1 LLEPRAD
8 ASTKDRAERRAKKG
22 AAMKFSY
29 WVLGPLMMACASTP
43 PPTHRIAS
51 ANDSVASARQAG
63 ANDSALASL
72 YLQSAQEQI
81 GFAKGLVK
89 KGDMERADLVL
100 VRANADADLA
110 RSLAREQ
117 QARSKAGQA
126 VSMLQAVQRQQMQQ
140 NGQPT
145 Q

>member
-1 LLEPRAD
+1 MKMPFRTPSLWSWMLVPLLA
-8 ASTKDRAERRAKKG
+8 
-22 AAMKFSY
+22 
-29 WVLGPLMMACASTP
+29 ACASAP
-43 PPTHRIAS
+43 PPTQRIAS
-51 ANDSVASARQAG
+51 AQESVAAARQAG

-89 KGDMERADLVL
+89 KGDMDRAELVLLRAD
-100 VRANADADLA
+100 ADADLA
-110 RSLAREQ
+110 SSLAREQ
-117 QARSKAGQA
+117 SARAQAEQA
-126 VSMLQAVQRQQMQQ
+126 VAMLQSMQRQQQ

>member
-1 LLEPRAD
+1 MKLPIRTPGFSSWLMLPLLA
-8 ASTKDRAERRAKKG
+8 
-22 AAMKFSY
+22 
-29 WVLGPLMMACASTP
+29 ACAGAP
-43 PPTHRIAS
+43 PPTQRIAS
-51 ANDSVASARQAG
+51 AQESVASARQAG

-89 KGDMERADLVL
+89 KGDMERADLAL
-100 VRANADADLA
+100 T
-110 RSLAREQ
+110 LAREQ
-117 QARSKAGQA
+117 QARSKAEQA
-126 VSMLQAVQRQQMQQ
+126 VSMLLAVQRQQMQQ

>member
-1 LLEPRAD
+1 MKIPFRTPRV
-8 ASTKDRAERRAKKG
+8 
-22 AAMKFSY
+22 SY
-29 WVLGPLMMACASTP
+29 WVLGPLLLACSSTA
-43 PPTHRIAS
+43 PPTRRIAS

-72 YLQSAQEQI
+72 YLQSAEQQI
-81 GFAKGLVK
+81 GFARGLVK
-89 KGDMERADLVL
+89 KGDMDRAELVLLRAD
-100 VRANADADLA
+100 ADADLA

-117 QARSKAGQA
+117 RARSNAEQA
-126 VSMLQAVQRQQMQQ
+126 VSMLQTVQKQQTEQ